1 MMRRVWLALGAV
13 IAAVLLAGVTLRLL
27 PQGNGTAGAYA
38 VPQVRRVYS
47 VTQFV
52 QPVVG
57 PLWTTRRKTVFLIHG
72 YLRRVAL
79 QPVAD
84 YLLSDRGAT
93 GTGSGCLALA
103 SPGHTSLLS
112 LLLGVEILRPWL
124 PHSSEN
130 PVLATPATYRV
141 LWTGCPASGCSRS
154 PWQLISGGE

>member
-1 MMRRVWLALGAV
+1 MIRRAWLALGAA
-13 IAAVLLAGVTLRLL
+13 IAVTLIVGVTLWLL
-27 PQGNGTAGAYA
+27 PRQDAASAYA

-52 QPVVG
+52 QPSVG
-57 PLWTTRRKTVFLIHG
+57 PLWTTRRATVFLIHG
-72 YLRRVAL
+72 FLRRVAL

-93 GTGSGCLALA
+93 GTGSGGLALA
-103 SPGHTSLLS
+103 SSTNASPLN
-112 LLLGVEILRPWL
+112 LLLGVAILRPWL

-130 PVLATPATYRV
+130 PVLARPATYRV

-154 PWQLISGGE
+154 PWELISGGE